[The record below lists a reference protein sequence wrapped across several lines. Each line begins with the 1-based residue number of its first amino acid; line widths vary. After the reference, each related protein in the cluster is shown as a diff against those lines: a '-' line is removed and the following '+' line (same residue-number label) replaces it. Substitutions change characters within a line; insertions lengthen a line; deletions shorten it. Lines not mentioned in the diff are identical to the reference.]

1 MRSNMKRHDCCKTC
15 GYLTLGHMFGAIID
29 MSYFCEINQK
39 RIEYPREMGGRDRCP
54 CYLTKAEYRK
64 ESKRKTIENHVY
76 PQKSEI
82 KGE

>member
-1 MRSNMKRHDCCKTC
+1 MKQHDCCKTC
-15 GYLTLGHMFGAIID
+15 GYLTLGHMFGTIID

-76 PQKSEI
+76 PQKSEVN
-82 KGE
+82 